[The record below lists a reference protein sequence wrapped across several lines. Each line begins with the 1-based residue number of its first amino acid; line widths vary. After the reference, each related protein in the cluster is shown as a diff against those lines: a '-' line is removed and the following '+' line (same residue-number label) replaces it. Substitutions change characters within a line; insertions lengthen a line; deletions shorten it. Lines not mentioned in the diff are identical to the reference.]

1 MSNPQSVFEIA
12 FPTSRRLWH
21 PFQPAQN
28 RLIKDQL
35 KATGGIVMANF
46 YTDDFLRML
55 RNKVK
60 IDRVIDLL
68 MLDTR
73 QGKDLLRFRCP
84 LCHGFHTATNPQ
96 TNLARC
102 FDCSRNF
109 NPIDLVM
116 AVTACSFVETVE
128 FLKNHLTDTQTS

>member
-1 MSNPQSVFEIA
+1 
-12 FPTSRRLWH
+12 
-21 PFQPAQN
+21 
-28 RLIKDQL
+28 LIKDQL

-84 LCHGFHTATNPQ
+84 VCDRFHTATNPG
-96 TNLARC
+96 TNLGRC
-102 FDCSRNF
+102 FECGKNF

-116 AVTACSFVETVE
+116 AATRFEFIETVE
-128 FLKNHLTDTQTS
+128 FLKKHIQPES

>member
-1 MSNPQSVFEIA
+1 MGS
-12 FPTSRRLWH
+12 
-21 PFQPAQN
+21 
-28 RLIKDQL
+28 
-35 KATGGIVMANF
+35 

-55 RNKVK
+55 RNHVK

-73 QGKDLLRFRCP
+73 QGKDLRRFRCP
-84 LCHGFHTATNPQ
+84 LCDRFHTATNPK
-96 TNLARC
+96 TNLGRC
-102 FDCSRNF
+102 FECQKNF

-116 AVTACSFVETVE
+116 AVTAYSFVDTVQ

>member
-1 MSNPQSVFEIA
+1 MGS
-12 FPTSRRLWH
+12 
-21 PFQPAQN
+21 
-28 RLIKDQL
+28 
-35 KATGGIVMANF
+35 

-55 RNKVK
+55 RNHVK

-73 QGKDLLRFRCP
+73 QGKDLRRFRCP
-84 LCHGFHTATNPQ
+84 LCDRFHTATNPK
-96 TNLARC
+96 TNLGRC
-102 FDCSRNF
+102 FECQKNF

-116 AVTACSFVETVE
+116 AVTAYSFVETVE